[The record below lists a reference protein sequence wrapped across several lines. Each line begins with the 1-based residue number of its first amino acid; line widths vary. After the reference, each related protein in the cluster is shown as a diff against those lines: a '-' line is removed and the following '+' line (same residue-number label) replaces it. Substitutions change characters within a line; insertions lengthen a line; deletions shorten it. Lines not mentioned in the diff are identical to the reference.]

1 MQPEPGEAFW
11 LDHDHECS
19 LAELAAQSGL
29 SEEELLE
36 LVDYGAIVPLDPQG
50 PRGPQHTFRTSCVVM
65 VRTAYRLRRDFDLDP
80 PALAFALSLVDR
92 MRELEAEVRQLRALL
107 PRSTR

>member
-1 MQPEPGEAFW
+1 MQPEAQEAFW
-11 LDHDHECS
+11 LSHENECS

-29 SEEELLE
+29 SEVELLE
-36 LVDYGAIVPLDPQG
+36 LVDYGAIAPVE
-50 PRGPQHTFRTSCVVM
+50 PRTAQHRFSSSCVVV

-80 PALAFALSLVDR
+80 PALAFALSLLNRVRDLET
-92 MRELEAEVRQLRALL
+92 ELRQLQALL